1 MDIISTLDIENIVY
15 DILNVPSLTGV
26 MTGDVYL
33 SDDRPLNSQLEDV
46 EINTITM
53 TQEPYPQQGVM
64 NVNIY
69 VPDMALAIGGV
80 NQYKPNKSRLKI
92 IIEIVKELIVNQTNK
107 YISLNITNEL
117 MLSERSI
124 RQSFINLRIEFIY
137 YEKERKI

>member
-26 MTGDVYL
+26 ITGDVYL

-53 TQEPYPQQGVM
+53 TQEPYPQEGVM

-69 VPDMALAIGGV
+69 VPDMALSIGGV
-80 NQYKPNKSRLKI
+80 NQYKPNKSRLKT